1 MSTVL
6 IIDDDPVMREALAE
20 AVRDLG
26 HTVHLASSGEA
37 ALALL
42 EHELVDAVFLD
53 LRMPGIDGL
62 EVLRRLRTRDNAPAV
77 TVLTAHASAANT
89 IEAIR
94 LGAFDHLTKPIGRED
109 IARVLEQML
118 R

>member
-26 HTVHLASSGEA
+26 HTAHLAPSGEA

-42 EHELVDAVFLD
+42 ERESVNAVFLD
-53 LRMPGIDGL
+53 LRMPGMNGL
-62 EVLRRLRTRDNAPAV
+62 ELTQKLKANGVNVPIILITARQSSELALQAV
-77 TVLTAHASAANT
+77 D
-89 IEAIR
+89 E
-94 LGAFDHLTKPIGRED
+94 GA
-109 IARVLEQML
+109 
-118 R
+118 